1 MINYGIEVTSIDD
14 FYKEGSKHDV
24 IILNEYDL
32 LINEHSYYEQQHGI
46 KGLWQLK
53 DRRVIAFTATSN
65 TSYERFV
72 NNCITK
78 PTILK
83 FKSEYEMVNGAS
95 PISDATIIAC
105 HDSQTM
111 MAAFDNDLAKHYDQ
125 KPIIVIH
132 EKEQRDEIIH
142 LLKASKYR
150 YAVGG

>member
-1 MINYGIEVTSIDD
+1 M
-14 FYKEGSKHDV
+14 
-24 IILNEYDL
+24 
-32 LINEHSYYEQQHGI
+32 
-46 KGLWQLK
+46 
-53 DRRVIAFTATSN
+53 IAFTATSS

-95 PISDATIIAC
+95 PVSDATIIAC

-111 MAAFDNDLAKHYDQ
+111 MAAFDNDLGKHYDQ

-132 EKEQRDEIIH
+132 DMDQRDDIIH

-150 YAVGG
+150 YAVGAKDNVLHEVRSWDYGVLMLSAEEGRGVDARFRRDAIVLVLAEVHSYHEL

>member
-1 MINYGIEVTSIDD
+1 M
-14 FYKEGSKHDV
+14 
-24 IILNEYDL
+24 
-32 LINEHSYYEQQHGI
+32 
-46 KGLWQLK
+46 
-53 DRRVIAFTATSN
+53 IAFSATSN

-95 PISDATIIAC
+95 PISDATIITC
-105 HDSQTM
+105 HDSEKM

-132 EKEQRDEIIH
+132 DKHQRDDIIH

-150 YAVGG
+150 YAIGG